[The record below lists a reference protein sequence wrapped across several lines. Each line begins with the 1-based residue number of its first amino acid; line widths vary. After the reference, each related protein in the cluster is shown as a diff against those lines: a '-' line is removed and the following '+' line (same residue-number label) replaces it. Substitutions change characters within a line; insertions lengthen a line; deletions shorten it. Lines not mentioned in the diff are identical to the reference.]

1 MDSHLDEIAATKTL
15 LDARNLAE
23 EGLCLVKEQNK
34 LIKIAYQ
41 HGWDTVNCYIS
52 DPLAE
57 DEGDDKRL
65 RKAVKMQRE

>member
-23 EGLCLVKEQNK
+23 EGLYLVKEQNK
-34 LIKIAYQ
+34 LIKIADQ

-57 DEGDDKRL
+57 DEGVDKRL